1 MGAAWVAPYIHPS
14 FRART
19 RWWLYFFFFRA
30 PKGTGV
36 GLPQGVIPDLVR
48 PRPPVCSAGAYR
60 AHEGA
65 ILPAGDAQSGDAGDW
80 NLLVAADVIVHV
92 HLVGADLGPTHQSTR
107 MRSERWHD
115 AAPML
120 RPVGYTGQTGCRR
133 AGRWR
138 NQRTSPRKD
147 PSGQAHTGLL

>member
-1 MGAAWVAPYIHPS
+1 MAAV
-14 FRART
+14 
-19 RWWLYFFFFRA
+19 LLLVCA
-30 PKGTGV
+30 PKGAGV
-36 GLPQGVIPDLVR
+36 GLPQDVVPDLIR
-48 PRPPVCSAGAYR
+48 PRPPGRQTGAYR

-107 MRSERWHD
+107 MRSERRHD

-120 RPVGYTGQTGCRR
+120 RPVGYTG
-133 AGRWR
+133 
-138 NQRTSPRKD
+138 
-147 PSGQAHTGLL
+147 